1 MIFDTD
7 ILIGI
12 ERNNPSAN
20 HMVNDSGER
29 FISAQTYLE
38 LLQYAENKDHILKS
52 EKFLKELEFK
62 VLPITEN
69 ISHRAMMYMREYGLS
84 HGLGAGDC
92 LIAAT
97 AVEHNQPLATGNAKH
112 FRAIKG
118 LELKIFRP

>member
-7 ILIGI
+7 VLIWV
-12 ERNNPSAN
+12 EKDHALAHQWVN
-20 HMVNDSGER
+20 HARER
-29 FISAQTYLE
+29 FVSVQTYLE
-38 LLQYAENKDHILKS
+38 LLQTAEDKAQQTRAQRYLADLQ
-52 EKFLKELEFK
+52 FQ

-69 ISHRAMMYMREYGLS
+69 ISHRAMVYMKEYGLS
-84 HGLGAGDC
+84 HGVDAGDC

-97 AVEHNQPLATGNAKH
+97 AMEHDLPLATGNAKH